1 MLGSLKGGE
10 NEALHFQGQSIER
23 ESMKVLVL
31 PLSVSIFGFVSCQQ
45 QVQPQ
50 QVVTTTQQ
58 PVRTSVYQDSPF
70 RQNPALTSSHASKID
85 QVRRGLYKGEGYYDL
100 GAYDQARAE
109 FQKVLAVDPYNSA
122 ALRWIDRL
130 PKRR

>member
-1 MLGSLKGGE
+1 M
-10 NEALHFQGQSIER
+10 R
-23 ESMKVLVL
+23 KVIL
-31 PLSVSIFGFVSCQQ
+31 PLSVGIFGLVSCQQ

-50 QVVTTTQQ
+50 QLARTVTQ
-58 PVRTSVYQDSPF
+58 PARTSVYQDSPF
-70 RQNPALTSSHASKID
+70 RNNPALTSGHAAKID

-109 FQKVLAVDPYNSA
+109 FKKVLAVDPYNSA

-130 PKRR
+130 PKQR